1 MTKLSAGILL
11 YRGSRP
17 ALELLLVHP
26 GGPFWAKK
34 DVGAWSIPKGE
45 YAAGEDPLA
54 VARREFAEE
63 LGSPPPQGECVDLG
77 ELKQPSRKIITAF
90 AASRRL
96 RSRHACNRTAS
107 SWNGRRRA
115 GDCNPSPRSIAPNGS
130 RSPRREER
138 SSPARSPLSTG
149 CSSSLRVVLIESC
162 ATFRARLPRVD
173 VALAVAPAAGIVHF
187 LPPTPEL
194 MGGRRIGH

>member
-11 YRGSRP
+11 YRGLPP

-26 GGPFWAKK
+26 GGPFWANK
-34 DVGAWSIPKGE
+34 DAGAWSIPKGE

-54 VARREFAEE
+54 AARREFAEE

-77 ELKQPSRKIITAF
+77 ETQTAEPEDHLG
-90 AASRRL
+90 L
-96 RSRHACNRTAS
+96 RGATATSILQACNRTAS

-115 GDCNPSPRSIAPNGS
+115 GDCNPFPRSIAPHGS

-138 SSPARSPLSTG
+138 SSRAKRRLSTG
-149 CSSSLRVVLIESC
+149 CSSSLPVVGTESC
-162 ATFRARLPRVD
+162 ATFRARLLRVEA
-173 VALAVAPAAGIVHF
+173 ALAVAPAAGIVHF
-187 LPPTPEL
+187 LPPTPEP
-194 MGGRRIGH
+194 MDGRRIGN